1 MFIDRVIFLLVKHKN
16 ILVVVITFLVMVFTF
31 FLALILGSTD
41 IPLRTVI
48 QALIT
53 DEGEMARYAVIIRN
67 IRLPR
72 IALSFLV
79 GSGLAIAG
87 VVFQGVIR
95 NPMVDPY
102 IVGISAGAGTAVT
115 FAIVY
120 NLSFTFLYFNT
131 IPLFAFVGALL
142 TVILVYNLARVNN
155 KIPVMTF
162 LLAGVATAF
171 MLDAIRSFVMVLGT
185 QDLQRVVFWLMGS
198 LSGSSW
204 SDIRMIL
211 PYYFLGLIP
220 IIFFAN
226 DLNLILMGEESA
238 HHLGLNVEKVKKML
252 IAGATLVT
260 AAVVAVSG
268 SIGFIGLVVPHIA
281 RLLIGPDHRKL
292 LPLAA
297 VLGGVFLVL
306 SDMLARSLMPP
317 LEIPVGIITALVG
330 GPYFI
335 YLLRKRKSES
345 W

>member
-1 MFIDRVIFLLVKHKN
+1 LQIKHKYFIV
-16 ILVVVITFLVMVFTF
+16 ILGTLAAVIISFIIALVH
-31 FLALILGSTD
+31 GSTD

-48 QALIT
+48 QALFSA
-53 DEGEMARYAVIIRN
+53 EGDLARYAIIIRR

-79 GSGLAIAG
+79 GSGLALAG

-115 FAIVY
+115 FVIVY
-120 NLSFTFLYFNT
+120 NLSFSLFYFST

-142 TVILVYNLARVNN
+142 TVMLVYNLARVGS

-171 MLDAIRSFVMVLGT
+171 MLDAVRSFVMVLGT

-198 LSGSSW
+198 LSGTSW
-204 SDIRMIL
+204 SDITMIL
-211 PYYFLGLIP
+211 PYYLLGLLP

-238 HHLGLNVEKVKKML
+238 HHLGLNVEKVKKLL

-297 VLGGVFLVL
+297 VLGGVFLML
-306 SDMLARSLMPP
+306 SDMLARSLLPP

-335 YLLRKRKSES
+335 YLLRRRKSES

>member
-1 MFIDRVIFLLVKHKN
+1 LQIKHKYLIV
-16 ILVVVITFLVMVFTF
+16 ILCTLAAVIISFIIALVH
-31 FLALILGSTD
+31 GSTD

-48 QALIT
+48 QALFSA
-53 DEGEMARYAVIIRN
+53 EGDLARYAIIIRR

-79 GSGLAIAG
+79 GSGLALAG

-120 NLSFTFLYFNT
+120 NLSFSFFYFST

-142 TVILVYNLARVNN
+142 TVMLVYNLARVGS

-171 MLDAIRSFVMVLGT
+171 MLDAVRSFVMVLGT

-198 LSGSSW
+198 LSGTSW
-204 SDIRMIL
+204 SDITMIL
-211 PYYFLGLIP
+211 PYYLLGLLP

-238 HHLGLNVEKVKKML
+238 HHLGLNVEKVKKLL

-297 VLGGVFLVL
+297 VLGGVFLML
-306 SDMLARSLMPP
+306 SDMLARSLLPP
-317 LEIPVGIITALVG
+317 MEIPVGIITALVG

-335 YLLRKRKSES
+335 YLLRRRKSES